1 MLFEI
6 HLTSLPL
13 FEDVQLFLHRRVIII
28 ILFIF
33 TSLILKII

>member
-1 MLFEI
+1 MLFET

-13 FEDVQLFLHRRVIII
+13 EDVQLFLHRRVIII